1 MSVILSFSSYDSF
14 SSAGILIL
22 VTWGSMKVLFYTNE
36 LREEWD
42 NFIENSK
49 NGTFMLKRAYMEY
62 HSDRFTDFSLMFY
75 KERKLVAVMPA
86 SLHEQQV
93 RSHGGLTYGGIISDT
108 SMKTKLMLE
117 VFEALIGFLKEHDI
131 TSLLYKRVP
140 AIYHLY
146 PADEDLYALFRNNA
160 VLVRRDIATAVDFL
174 AEQIRLPKGR
184 RAQISRSKRE
194 GVIVQKSEEF
204 EDFINLEN
212 EILSLY
218 HNAKAVHS
226 AKELRNLYADFPEE
240 IQLFVANLKNKM
252 IAGVLVFVTKNTV
265 HTQYMAADEIARYTG
280 GLDLLVAHLLEKY
293 SKTKRYFDF
302 GISTEKDGTYLN
314 EGLIAQKEGFG
325 GRGIV
330 YDTYEISL

>member
-14 SSAGILIL
+14 SSAEILIL
-22 VTWGSMKVLFYTNE
+22 VTWSSMKILFYTDE

-62 HSDRFTDFSLMFY
+62 HSDRFVDFSLMFY

-86 SLHEQQV
+86 SLHGQQV

-117 VFEALIGFLKEHDI
+117 VFEALIRFLKEHGI

-140 AIYHLY
+140 GIYHLY
-146 PADEDLYALFRNNA
+146 PSDEDLYALFRNNA

-174 AEQIRLPKGR
+174 AERIILPKGR
-184 RAQISRSKRE
+184 RAQISRAKRE
-194 GVIVQKSEEF
+194 GIIIRNS
-204 EDFINLEN
+204 EDFERFIDLEN
-212 EILSLY
+212 EVLLLH
-218 HNAKAVHS
+218 HNTRAVHS
-226 AKELRNLYADFPEE
+226 AKELKNLYADFPEE
-240 IQLFVANLKNKM
+240 MQLFVANLKNRM
-252 IAGVLVFVTKNTV
+252 IAGVLVFVTQNTV
-265 HTQYMAADEIARYTG
+265 HTQYMAADEIARRTG
-280 GLDLLVAHLLEKY
+280 GLDLLIMHLLEKY

-314 EGLIAQKEGFG
+314 EGLIAQKERFG
-325 GRGIV
+325 GRGIA
-330 YDTYEISL
+330 YDTYEIKL

>member
-1 MSVILSFSSYDSF
+1 M
-14 SSAGILIL
+14 LITVCL
-22 VTWGSMKVLFYTNE
+22 YGSEKQS
-36 LREEWD
+36 EWD
-42 NFIENSK
+42 SFIENSK
-49 NGTFMLKRAYMEY
+49 NGTFILKRAYMEY

-93 RSHGGLTYGGIISDT
+93 RSHGGLTYGGIISNT

-117 VFEALIGFLKEHDI
+117 VFEALIGFLKEHGI

-140 AIYHLY
+140 TIYHLY

-160 VLVRRDIATAVDFL
+160 KLIRRDISASILLKKTLKFSEL
-174 AEQIRLPKGR
+174 R
-184 RAQISRSKRE
+184 KR
-194 GVIVQKSEEF
+194 GVKKALKNGLTVKQSNNF
-204 EDFINLEN
+204 HGFIDMEN
-212 EILSLY
+212 NVL
-218 HNAKAVHS
+218 NARHHTQAVHS
-226 AKELRNLYADFPEE
+226 ACELELLASRFPDNIKLFMTSDGNSSNL
-240 IQLFVANLKNKM
+240 
-252 IAGVLVFVTKNTV
+252 AGVTVFE
-265 HTQYMAADEIARYTG
+265 TQSVAHLQYIANSDVG
-280 GLDLLVAHLLEKY
+280 CKVGALDLLISHLIEKY

>member
-1 MSVILSFSSYDSF
+1 MN
-14 SSAGILIL
+14 
-22 VTWGSMKVLFYTNE
+22 SMEVLFYTNE

-75 KERKLVAVMPA
+75 KERRLVAVMPA

-93 RSHGGLTYGGIISDT
+93 RSHGGLTYGGIISNT

-117 VFEALIGFLKEHDI
+117 VFEALIGFLKEHDV

-140 AIYHLY
+140 TIYHLY

-160 VLVRRDIATAVDFL
+160 KLIRRDIST
-174 AEQIRLPKGR
+174 
-184 RAQISRSKRE
+184 S
-194 GVIVQKSEEF
+194 
-204 EDFINLEN
+204 
-212 EILSLY
+212 ILLKKTLKFS
-218 HNAKAVHS
+218 
-226 AKELRNLYADFPEE
+226 ELRKRGVKKA
-240 IQLFVANLKNKM
+240 LKNKLFVKQSSDFRGFSTVLSD
-252 IAGVLVFVTKNTV
+252 ILNTRHHVKATHSAIELEFLAKQFPNNIKLFVTFNENNDLLAGVVVFETQSVV
-265 HTQYMAADEIARYTG
+265 HLQYIANSDIGCTIG
-280 GLDLLVAHLLEKY
+280 GLDLLVSHLLEQY
-293 SKTKRYFDF
+293 SKTKQYFDF

-325 GRGIV
+325 GRGVV
-330 YDTYEISL
+330 YDTYEIKL